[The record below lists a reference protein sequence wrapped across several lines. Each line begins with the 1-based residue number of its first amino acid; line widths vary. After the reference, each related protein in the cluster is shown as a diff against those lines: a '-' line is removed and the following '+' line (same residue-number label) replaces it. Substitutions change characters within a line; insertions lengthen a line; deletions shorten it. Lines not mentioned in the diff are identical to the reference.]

1 MDIKRRQPLGIELV
15 KKGLV
20 TGEHI
25 QKALDFQEKNPNVK
39 IGDALAILELADPEV
54 LIKAVG
60 EILGQKGIYLKYGNV
75 TIDIAD
81 YLPLDLM
88 KRYKA
93 IPFDIEG
100 GKIKVCFAD
109 VRNNQVNINNIKM
122 LMLNK
127 GLVMEQYIG
136 FESNVDDFLRRYES
150 EISKNLD
157 ELEKAESVTELVDNM
172 IKLGMEKRASDIHIE
187 PQADSVRVRF
197 RIDGQLFTMAKISK
211 DKQTQMIGRL
221 KAISNMH
228 QEKQD
233 SQDGRILIYDNYN
246 IRVSSQ
252 KNIYGE
258 KFVLRLLKKSSK
270 IRDIF
275 ELGFPYDEHTLNKAV
290 NKKNSITIMAAP
302 TGEGKTTTLY
312 SILDYLNSESLNIT
326 TIEDPVEIRIPG
338 LNQIEIEKNIRFADS
353 LRTIL
358 RQDPDIILVGEIR
371 DQETAE
377 IAVQAGQTGHYVL
390 STIHTIDSI
399 EVITRLRKMGVS
411 NYDISST
418 VGTTISQRL
427 LRRMCPKCKRARP
440 FSSREK
446 EIIQKICDKYAVKYD
461 LENNMTYD
469 AIGCEFC
476 NNSGYYERVGIF
488 EILNISDEI
497 KDLIVQG
504 GSTIEI
510 RKKAIEEGYKPL
522 IIDGIK
528 KVIDGETN
536 IEELNR
542 KLLVYNNL

>member
-15 KKGLV
+15 KRGLV

-25 QKALDFQEKNPNVK
+25 EKALAYQEKNPNIK
-39 IGDALAILELADPEV
+39 IGDAIAILGLCDPEI

-60 EILGQKGIYLKYGNV
+60 EIIGERGVYLKYENIS
-75 TIDIAD
+75 IDLSE

-93 IPFDIEG
+93 IPFGVEG

-136 FESNVDDFLRRYES
+136 FESNVDEFLRRYES
-150 EISKNLD
+150 DISKNLD
-157 ELEKAESVTELVDNM
+157 ELEKTDTVTELVDNM
-172 IKLGMEKRASDIHIE
+172 IKLGIEKRASDIHVE
-187 PQADSVRVRF
+187 PQIDCVRVRF
-197 RIDGQLFTMAKISK
+197 RIDGELFTMAKIAK
-211 DKQTQMIGRL
+211 EKQVQMIGRL

-228 QEKQD
+228 QEKQE
-233 SQDGRILIYDNYN
+233 SQDGRIVSYDNYN

-258 KFVLRLLKKSSK
+258 KFVLRLLKKTGK

-275 ELGFPYDEHTLNKAV
+275 ELGFPYDENTLNKAV
-290 NKKNSITIMAAP
+290 NKRNSITIMAAP
-302 TGEGKTTTLY
+302 TGEGKTTSLY
-312 SILDYLNSESLNIT
+312 SILDYLNSESMNIT

-390 STIHTIDSI
+390 STIHTIDAI

-411 NYDISST
+411 DYDISST

-427 LRRMCPKCKRARP
+427 VRRMCPKCKRARP
-440 FSSREK
+440 FSDREK
-446 EIIQKICDKYAVKYD
+446 EIIKKIGDKYGVNFD
-461 LENNMTYD
+461 TENNMTYD
-469 AIGCEFC
+469 AVGCEYC
-476 NNSGYYERVGIF
+476 NNSGYFERIGVF
-488 EILNISDEI
+488 EVLNITDEL
-497 KDLIVQG
+497 KELIVQG
-504 GSTIEI
+504 ASTMEI
-510 RKKAIEEGYKPL
+510 RNKALEEDYKPL
-522 IIDGIK
+522 IVDGIK
-528 KVIDGETN
+528 KVVEGETN